1 MVVKALKVDFNTL
14 RIMRFS
20 TSVVPL
26 DFRTNMHKP
35 RLFRWLDTGRS
46 FECALAGNLLI
57 MYFGSAII

>member
-35 RLFRWLDTGRS
+35 RLFDG
-46 FECALAGNLLI
+46 
-57 MYFGSAII
+57 